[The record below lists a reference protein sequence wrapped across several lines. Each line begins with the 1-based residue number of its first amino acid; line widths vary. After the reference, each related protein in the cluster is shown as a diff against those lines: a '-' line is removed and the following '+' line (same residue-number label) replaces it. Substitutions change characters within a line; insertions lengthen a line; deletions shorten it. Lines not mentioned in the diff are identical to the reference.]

1 MTSSKF
7 AQSRNFIKTSEIKVK
22 LVKKKSGLF
31 RFPVPFLDTHLT
43 QGK

>member
-7 AQSRNFIKTSEIKVK
+7 AQSYNCIKTSEIKIK
-22 LVKKKSGLF
+22 LVKKISGLF
-31 RFPVPFLDTHLT
+31 RFPLPFPDTHLT